1 MMIDDDDHD
10 HEDEED
16 EDEEDDDDEDD
27 LLDRRGGGRVSRK
40 TVGTVGVQQ

>member
-10 HEDEED
+10 HEDED
-16 EDEEDDDDEDD
+16 FDEDD

>member
-1 MMIDDDDHD
+1 MMIDDDHD

-16 EDEEDDDDEDD
+16 EEDDEDD